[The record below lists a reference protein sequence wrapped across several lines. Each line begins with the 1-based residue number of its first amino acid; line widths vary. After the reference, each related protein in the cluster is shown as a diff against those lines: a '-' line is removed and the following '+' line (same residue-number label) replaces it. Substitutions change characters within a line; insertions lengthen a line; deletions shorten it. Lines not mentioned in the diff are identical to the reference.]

1 MRSFFAAC
9 VAAVIAGLILPVE
22 AHHSFSAA
30 YDGNRPIAVRGKIT
44 KLGWANPH
52 THFYVDVVTQKGE
65 TQTWEVETAS
75 TIALTRAGMSRDEFV
90 GKDVVV
96 RGFLARDG
104 STTMV
109 ATTFTLVGSK
119 KEFTSDE
126 LPPATR

>member
-1 MRSFFAAC
+1 MKLLYAT
-9 VAAVIAGLILPVE
+9 VALVVVALVVPGQ

-30 YDGNRPIAVRGKIT
+30 YDGNRPIAVRGKIS

-52 THFYVDVVTQKGE
+52 THFYVDVVNQKGQ

-75 TIALTRAGMSRDEFV
+75 TIALSRAGMNRDEFV
-90 GKDVVV
+90 GKEVAV

-104 STTMV
+104 TTTMV
-109 ATTFTLVGSK
+109 ATTFTLVESK

-126 LPPATR
+126 VAPAAE

>member
-1 MRSFFAAC
+1 MKLLYAT
-9 VAAVIAGLILPVE
+9 VALFVALAVPAR

-52 THFYVDVVTQKGE
+52 THFYVDVVNQKGQ

-75 TIALTRAGMSRDEFV
+75 TIALSRAGMNRDEFV
-90 GKDVVV
+90 GKEVAV

-104 STTMV
+104 TTTMV
-109 ATTFTLVGSK
+109 ATTFTLVESK

-126 LPPATR
+126 VAPAAE

>member
-1 MRSFFAAC
+1 MRSLFAAC
-9 VAAVIAGLILPVE
+9 AAAAIAGLMFPVE

-30 YDGNRPIAVRGKIT
+30 YDGNRPIAIRGKIT

-65 TQTWEVETAS
+65 TQTWEIETAS
-75 TIALTRAGMSRDEFV
+75 TIALTRAGMTRDEFV

-126 LPPATR
+126 LPPGAR